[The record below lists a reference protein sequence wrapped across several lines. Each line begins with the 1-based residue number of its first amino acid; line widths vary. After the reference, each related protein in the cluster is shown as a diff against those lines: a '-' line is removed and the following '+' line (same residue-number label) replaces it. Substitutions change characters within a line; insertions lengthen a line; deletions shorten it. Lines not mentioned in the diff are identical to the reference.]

1 MRIHLINPPETP
13 TFLSD
18 RDKAGGL
25 GVMFPLNSRYRYQAL
40 TPPLDFLYAGAVAEA
55 LGMQVKL
62 WDASAEGL
70 DKQALLQRLAKANPD
85 RIGIRLSLPSLGD
98 DLALAAAIKEAQP
111 RTELFGFG
119 NVIRT
124 THERWLADSA
134 LDVAFFGEGEVVLR
148 DYLQD
153 KKSPA
158 LWRTGEKPPNDW
170 QLLADLDE
178 LPFPAWHLLD
188 LTRYGP
194 EMTFYVLTTRG
205 CPKACSMCPY
215 YVNQGGPW
223 RKRSVA
229 NVIDELRVL
238 RRLGAKR
245 LQARDPNIGLVK
257 KRLRELAED
266 MAANQLVFDWVIETD
281 LESLDPETLQVL
293 AKSGLKRLMTG
304 IESADPQIL
313 REIHQHPDAL
323 KLTIANIKRCEE
335 LGIDLTGFMVVG
347 SNSESY
353 ESVHAT
359 VRMAQGLPMN
369 YSVSLM
375 TPYHGTVYRQEA
387 EEQGFLLKTRSWKQY
402 SGTDCLIRTKYLSE
416 TEVKLAYR
424 WAQGELEKTLR
435 SRALAKAHGLGKVW
449 ECLRFAKHAA
459 WHAPT
464 HIRFSLARQAR
475 AAADSESGRPR
486 TGASS

>member
-1 MRIHLINPPETP
+1 MRLHLINPPETP
-13 TFLSD
+13 GFLSD

-25 GVMFPLNSRYRYQAL
+25 GVMFPINSRYRYRAL
-40 TPPLDFLYAGAVAEA
+40 TPPLDWLYAGAVAEKK
-55 LGMQVKL
+55 G
-62 WDASAEGL
+62 WDVTLIDAPAEGL
-70 DKQALLQRLAKANPD
+70 DLAGVLARLRQQPPD
-85 RIGIRLSLPSLGD
+85 RLGIRISLPSLSE
-98 DLALAAAIKEAQP
+98 DLELVTAIKQVLPEV
-111 RTELFGFG
+111 ELFGFG

-124 THERWLADSA
+124 TQSQWLQGSG
-134 LDVAFFGEGEVVLR
+134 LDVAFFGEGEVVLG
-148 DYLQD
+148 DYLEGKD
-153 KKSPA
+153 SPYI
-158 LWRTGEKPPNDW
+158 WRPGMTAPFDW
-170 QLLADLDE
+170 QLLKELDE

-188 LTRYGP
+188 LSRYGP

-223 RKRSVA
+223 RQRSVE
-229 NVIDELRVL
+229 NVLDELVML
-238 RRLGAKR
+238 KQLGAKR

-257 KRLRELAED
+257 KRLRSLAEG
-266 MAANQLVFDWVIETD
+266 MAARSLTFEWVIETD

-293 AKSGLKRLMTG
+293 AQSGLKRLMTG

-323 KLTIANIKRCEE
+323 KLTIANMQRCEE

-347 SNSESY
+347 SSSESW

-359 VRMAQGLPMN
+359 VRMAQALPMN

-375 TPYHGTVYRQEA
+375 TPYHGTVYRKEA
-387 EEQGFLLKTRSWKQY
+387 EEQGLVLNKGSWRSY
-402 SGTDCLIRTKYLSE
+402 SGTDCLVRTKHLSE
-416 TEVKLAYR
+416 SEVRLAYR

-435 SRALAKAHGLGKVW
+435 ARAIARSRGVSRLW
-449 ECLRFAKHAA
+449 EWLRFAKHAA

-464 HIRFSLARQAR
+464 HVRFCMARQAAASKQAGEPR
-475 AAADSESGRPR
+475 A
-486 TGASS
+486 GASS